1 MKRIFAILLAALM
14 LLGVFTACT
23 KEEFVPG
30 EVKIASMKGPTTMGM
45 VKLMADS
52 EEGLTEGD
60 YSVAIYGTAD
70 EIVPLIVNGEVDV
83 ANVPCNLA
91 SVLYNKTNG
100 GISVINVN
108 TLGVLYVVQTGD
120 SVKSVADL
128 KGKTIYSTGKG
139 TTPEYVLNNILSKN
153 GIDPAKDVTVEF
165 KSEATE
171 VAAMLETATDAVA
184 VLPQPYVTVAMTK
197 NPNLS
202 IALDLTKEWEAVEGV
217 SLVTGVTIVRNEF
230 LQENEDLIEKLLE
243 EYKKSVEFVNQ
254 NTEEAAALVGKYDI
268 VAEGVA
274 KKALP
279 YCNIVSL
286 TGDEMQKA
294 VEAYLNVLFAS
305 NPKSV
310 GGTLPNESFY
320 YKK

>member
-1 MKRIFAILLAALM
+1 MKRIFAVLLSVLM
-14 LLGVFTACT
+14 LLGVFSACG

-52 EEGLTEGD
+52 EEGATEGD
-60 YSVAIYGTAD
+60 YTVNIYGTAD
-70 EIVPLIVNGEVDV
+70 EIVPLVVNGEVDI

-100 GISVINVN
+100 GVSVIGVN
-108 TLGVLYVVQTGD
+108 TLGVLYIVQTGD

-153 GIDPAKDVTVEF
+153 GIDPEKDVTIEF

-171 VAAMLETATDAVA
+171 VAAMLENATDAVA

-197 NPNLS
+197 NANIS
-202 IALDLTKEWEAVEGV
+202 IALDLTKEWEAVEGT

-230 LQENEDLIEKLLE
+230 LAQNEALVEKFLE
-243 EYKKSVEFVNQ
+243 EYKASVEFVNT
-254 NTEEAAALVGKYDI
+254 NVDEAAKLVGSYDI

-279 YCNIVSL
+279 YCNIVCL
-286 TGDEMQKA
+286 TGGDMKSA
-294 VEAYLNVLFAS
+294 VETYLSVLHAF
-305 NPKSV
+305 NPQSV
-310 GGTLPNESFY
+310 GGKLPDESFY
-320 YKK
+320 FVK